1 MITIEISN
9 QAMIVLSILG
19 LVFLPQIHLLLII
32 IIFEIAENFNK
43 IIKFIANLIIQVTL
57 FLIFLITIKN
67 ILEVIFNILK
77 FMHVY

>member
-1 MITIEISN
+1 MKTIEISN

-57 FLIFLITIKN
+57 FLIILITIKN

>member
-32 IIFEIAENFNK
+32 IIFEIAEYFNK

-57 FLIFLITIKN
+57 FLIILITIKN
-67 ILEVIFNILK
+67 ILEVILNILK